1 MKIVKVIT
9 KEQIKQLEKI
19 VNERQTLIRKVRNL
33 LGWDCFTE
41 EVEQDIKIL
50 RKLDELLTFSRE
62 PDDLN
67 EQLAELELEDP
78 KTYSKICRFIKVQLA
93 K

>member
-19 VNERQTLIRKVRNL
+19 VNERQTLIKKVRNL

-41 EVEQDIKIL
+41 EAEQDIRII
-50 RKLDELLTFSRE
+50 RRLDDLLIFSVE